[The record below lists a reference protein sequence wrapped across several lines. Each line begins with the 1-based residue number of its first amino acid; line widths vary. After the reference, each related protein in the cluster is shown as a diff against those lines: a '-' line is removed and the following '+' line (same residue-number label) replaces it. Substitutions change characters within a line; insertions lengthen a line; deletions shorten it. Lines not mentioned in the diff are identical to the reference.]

1 MTDNRKDQDQA
12 PAAERASPTALDPL
26 TLGRPVHLL
35 PRFAAQLG
43 EALGE
48 LFRSH
53 NRRYRAAYTLGEIRI
68 KPLAAAT
75 LGAAA
80 SDGRWLVCDAAPGRL
95 AAQIERQL
103 LLALLAQRY
112 GDTPALDLSV
122 AETSTEERLF
132 RLLGQQLLARTL
144 SLIGG
149 PDGSPDGLDQAR
161 ICQTAPFAAGSW
173 LIQVPVQEA
182 GLGLRAQILLTL
194 APACMDQL
202 LKRLGRELPARPDRA
217 ALPDAAQ
224 IFKRLQLRLEAR
236 LLEQT
241 LPLGEL
247 LALRPGDLIPVRLK
261 STEVLVDGSRLF
273 TASVA
278 EHQGKLCLTSFADA
292 E

>member
-1 MTDNRKDQDQA
+1 MTDIPKRTDPA
-12 PAAERASPTALDPL
+12 PAAERSSPTALDPL
-26 TLGRPVHLL
+26 TLGRPVQLL
-35 PRFAAQLG
+35 PRFAAQLS

-53 NRRYRAAYTLGEIRI
+53 NRRYRAAYTLGEISI

-80 SDGRWLVCDAAPGRL
+80 STGRWLVCDGAQGRL
-95 AAQIERQL
+95 AAQIDRQL

-112 GDTPALDLSV
+112 GDTPTLDLSV
-122 AETSTEERLF
+122 PETSTEERLL
-132 RLLGQQLLARTL
+132 RLLGQQLLARTQ
-144 SLIGG
+144 SLIG
-149 PDGSPDGLDQAR
+149 SPDDLAGSGMAQ
-161 ICQTAPFAAGSW
+161 ISQTAQFAAGSW

-182 GLGLRAQILLTL
+182 GLGLQAQILLTL
-194 APACMDQL
+194 APACIDRL
-202 LKRLGRELPARPDRA
+202 LKRLGSELPARPERA

-224 IFKRLQLRLEAR
+224 VFKRLHLRLEAR